1 MIDPVLFGKE
11 SRLMENRPHHDRARR
26 VVLAGFL
33 IAVLCSYIGALY
45 YTQIVKGASYLEQS
59 VRTITRQETVEA
71 SRGVIT
77 DRSGRTLVS
86 NRSSYNLTFDSSLL
100 KDGDDE
106 NQAILRLIQL
116 CQKYEVPWA
125 DNLLVTQSE
134 PFSFT
139 VDSASSTQKNR
150 FCKYLQS
157 LSLLSADV
165 TSDTI
170 SNQALS
176 AAGLTPDKLLSAMRT
191 AYGLPSDFSAAQA
204 RLVLGVQYELAV
216 RKLVNTTAY
225 VFAEDVNTDLISIIT
240 DGRYAGVRI
249 TTSSVREYDTTS
261 AAHILGVVTSIG
273 PEQYS
278 ELKSQGYNMDDK
290 IGQSGVELA
299 FEKYLKGT
307 DGRRIVSTNS
317 DGKITSELYSVEPK
331 PGGTVGLTIDL
342 NLQQAAEAA
351 LTETVQKMDAE
362 DGNTTRGA
370 GVAVIK
376 VGTGEVLALAS
387 YPTFNLSS
395 YSADYTSLSE
405 NPANPLL
412 NRATQGTYA
421 PGSTL
426 KPMTAVA
433 ALQEGKVTTTEKIDD
448 TGCWYYPGAATG
460 DHAYCWKRSGHGWL
474 NITQAITNSC
484 NYFFAEMGYRLGL
497 DDLNKYAS
505 NFGLGAHTGIEI
517 GDAAGSLAQEEAGQD
532 LAPWAAFGQ
541 ANYLFTPL
549 QLANYIAT
557 LVDGGKHYDAHLL
570 KSVKSYDNSSV
581 VYAESNKPSSTFEI
595 SDSTLHAVKEGM
607 HGLTTSGGPLAS
619 YFASCVVDAGAK
631 TGTAQINKN
640 IKNNGV
646 FVCFAP
652 YDDPQIALAMV
663 IEKGG
668 TGAALAST
676 AVKILNAY
684 FTTDQIGTAVI
695 TGENQ
700 LLN

>member
-1 MIDPVLFGKE
+1 
-11 SRLMENRPHHDRARR
+11 MENRPHHDRARR
-26 VVLAGFL
+26 AALAGFL
-33 IAVLCSYIGALY
+33 IVVFCGYIGALY

-59 VRTITRQETVEA
+59 VRTITQKETVEA
-71 SRGVIT
+71 SRGIIT
-77 DRSGRTLVS
+77 DRNGQTMVS

-100 KDGDDE
+100 AKGDDE

-116 CQKYEVPWA
+116 CQKYKISWV
-125 DNLLVTQSE
+125 DNLLITQTQ
-134 PFSFT
+134 PFEYT
-139 VDSASSTQKNR
+139 VDSTSATQKNR
-150 FCKYLQS
+150 LYKYLQS
-157 LSLLSADV
+157 LNLISDGMTADNL
-165 TSDTI
+165 TA
-170 SNQALS
+170 QALTNS
-176 AAGLTPDKLLSAMRT
+176 GLTPDKLLSAMRKKCDIPDT
-191 AYGLPSDFSAAQA
+191 FSDVQA

-225 VFAEDVNTDLISIIT
+225 VFAEDVNTQLISVIT
-240 DGRYAGVRI
+240 DGHYAGVRV
-249 TTSSVREYDTTS
+249 TTSTVREYQTDS
-261 AAHILGVVTSIG
+261 AAHILGIVNSIG

-278 ELKSQGYNMDDK
+278 ELKTQGYNMDDK

-299 FEKYLKGT
+299 FESYLKGT
-307 DGRRIVSTNS
+307 DGTRIVTTNS

-351 LTETVQKMDAE
+351 LAETVQKMDAE
-362 DGNTTRGA
+362 DGNTSRGA
-370 GVAVIK
+370 GVAVVK

-395 YSADYTSLSE
+395 YNADYTSLSS
-405 NPANPLL
+405 NPAKPLL
-412 NRATQGTYA
+412 NRATSGTYA

-433 ALQEGKVTTTEKIDD
+433 ALEEGKVTTTEKIND

-460 DHAYCWKRSGHGWL
+460 DHAYCWKRSGHGRL

-497 DDLNKYAS
+497 DLLNQYAS

-517 GDAAGSLAQEEAGQD
+517 GDKAGCLAQEEPGQD

-570 KSVKSYDNSSV
+570 KSVKAYDNSSV
-581 VYAESNKPSSTFEI
+581 LYAEDNTPSNSFTI

-607 HGLTTSGGPLAS
+607 YDLTTTGALSS

-631 TGTAQINKN
+631 TGTAQVTKD

-676 AVKILNAY
+676 AVKILNTY
-684 FTTDQIGTAVI
+684 FTTDEIGTTI
-695 TGENQ
+695 IGENQ
-700 LLN
+700 LLS